1 MTGLFVN
8 HRITIPENEL
18 EESFIRSSGPGGQNV
33 NKVSSAVHLRFDI
46 GRSSLPP
53 AVKHTL
59 MALQDQR
66 VTRDGVIV
74 IKAQTSRSRTRNRAE
89 ALARLHALVA
99 EAAHVQPLR
108 RATQP
113 TRASRLRRLESKALR
128 SSLKSARDKPQI

>member
-1 MTGLFVN
+1 MAYTVHLHDVEFSDV
-8 HRITIPENEL
+8 RAQ
-18 EESFIRSSGPGGQNV
+18 GPGGQNV

-46 GRSSLPP
+46 RRSSLPP
-53 AVKHTL
+53 AIKHRL
-59 MALQDQR
+59 LALPDQR
-66 VTRDGVIV
+66 VTREGVIV

-113 TRASRLRRLESKALR
+113 TRASRLRRLESKAMR
-128 SSLKSARDKPQI
+128 SSLKSARGKPQI

>member
-1 MTGLFVN
+1 M
-8 HRITIPENEL
+8 HCPIPLHEIEF
-18 EESFIRSSGPGGQNV
+18 SDVRAQGPGGQNV

-89 ALARLHALVA
+89 ALARLHALIA
-99 EAAHVQPLR
+99 DATHVRPVR

-113 TRASRLRRLESKALR
+113 THASKPRRLECKALQSR
-128 SSLKSARDKPQI
+128 VKSGSSKPPI

>member
-1 MTGLFVN
+1 M
-8 HRITIPENEL
+8 HCPIPLHEIEF
-18 EESFIRSSGPGGQNV
+18 SDVRAQGPGGQNV

-89 ALARLHALVA
+89 ALARLHALIA
-99 EAAHVQPLR
+99 DATHVRPVR

-113 TRASRLRRLESKALR
+113 THASKLRRLECKALR
-128 SSLKSARDKPQI
+128 SRLKSGRSKPPI